1 MFPIR
6 ACALSVLLVPA
17 LALVAAEKAVPTKS
31 NPPPVGVSGSYL
43 VDKTIPAYGVLNQV
57 PHYTDSRANALYLEI
72 HQVLA
77 DVESQVMAGRPAP
90 LSDDEAKKKKKD
102 DKPAAVVGDAR
113 IGDLLGRLVELDAR
127 IVYRTYLEQWH
138 IDNSFSDLNRATELL
153 ALNGQVGG
161 ATVEKVKG
169 TKSKAQ
175 PEAAPA
181 PVPEAPAAP
190 KVEAPAPA
198 PEAPAAPK
206 VEAPAAPEVP
216 AAPPAPEA
224 PAAPAPE
231 APAAAVPEAPAAP
244 AVPAAE
250 APAAPAADAPA
261 APAPAVVEPPAADP
275 PADKPA
281 DK

>member
-1 MFPIR
+1 MSPIR

-17 LALVAAEKAVPTKS
+17 LALTAAEKMVPTKS

-57 PHYTDSRANALYLEI
+57 PHYTDSRANTLYLEI

-77 DVESQVMAGRPAP
+77 DVESQVMAGTPAV
-90 LSDDEAKKKKKD
+90 SAADAKKKKKD
-102 DKPAAVVGDAR
+102 EQPAAAIGDAR
-113 IGDLLGRLVELDAR
+113 VGELLGRLVELDAR
-127 IVYRTYLEQWH
+127 IAYRTYLEQWQ
-138 IDNSFSDLNRATELL
+138 IDNSFSDLSRATELL

-181 PVPEAPAAP
+181 PTAPEAPAAPKAPAPVAAPEAPAAP
-190 KVEAPAPA
+190 KVD
-198 PEAPAAPK
+198 APAAPK
-206 VEAPAAPEVP
+206 VEAPAAEAP
-216 AAPPAPEA
+216 AAPPA
-224 PAAPAPE
+224 AA
-231 APAAAVPEAPAAP
+231 PEAPAAP
-244 AVPAAE
+244 AVPAAD
-250 APAAPAADAPA
+250 APAAPAAAEAPA
-261 APAPAVVEPPAADP
+261 APPAAEPPAADP
-275 PADKPA
+275 PAEKPA

>member
-1 MFPIR
+1 MSPIR
-6 ACALSVLLVPA
+6 ACALSLFLVPGLT
-17 LALVAAEKAVPTKS
+17 LAAAEKMVPTKS

-57 PHYTDSRANALYLEI
+57 PHYTDSRANALYIEI

-77 DVESQVMAGRPAP
+77 DVESQVMAGTVAP
-90 LSDDEAKKKKKD
+90 TGDAKKKKKD
-102 DKPAAVVGDAR
+102 DQPAAVGDAR
-113 IGDLLGRLVELDAR
+113 IGELLGRLVELDAR
-127 IVYRTYLEQWH
+127 IAYRTYLEQWH
-138 IDNSFSDLNRATELL
+138 IDSSFSDLSRATELL

-169 TKSKAQ
+169 TKPKA

-181 PVPEAPAAP
+181 PKAPEAPAAP
-190 KVEAPAPA
+190 KADAPAPAAPKIEAPAPA
-198 PEAPAAPK
+198 PEAPVAPK
-206 VEAPAAPEVP
+206 VE
-216 AAPPAPEA
+216 
-224 PAAPAPE
+224 
-231 APAAAVPEAPAAP
+231 VPEAPAAP
-244 AVPAAE
+244 AAPAAEAPAVPAAD

-261 APAPAVVEPPAADP
+261 ALPAAEPPAADP